1 MKNISAFFLIISSI
15 LLGVS
20 CTHKDS
26 IEYVSKQPIHEDT
39 PYWQKYSVKYDYQQ
53 ESGNVYMAAA
63 DRNGVINIL
72 SDGGL

>member
-1 MKNISAFFLIISSI
+1 MKNPFFSLVSFLMICF
-15 LLGVS
+15 S
-20 CTHKDS
+20 CTYKGPT
-26 IEYVSKQPIHEDT
+26 EYGSKQPIHEDT